1 MNVLVACEYSG
12 QVRDAFAQRGHN
24 ALSCDLLP
32 SDSDKGNHYQGD
44 VFDVI
49 NEGWDLMIAF
59 PPCTYLAVSG
69 NRWFYHP
76 DDKHLPTDQRRPHPK
91 HPNRRKL
98 QAEAL
103 EFVTRLLEADIPKI
117 ALENP
122 IGAISSNIREP
133 DQIIQP
139 YMFGHPQSKKTCLWL
154 KDLPLLE
161 PTDIVE
167 EEPRVQYASG
177 KSLPKWYADAW
188 SLSPQERMK
197 LRSATFPGIAK
208 AMATQWSV

>member
-12 QVRDAFAQRGHN
+12 QVRDAFAKRGHN

-49 NEGWDLMIAF
+49 DEGWDLMIAF

-91 HPNRRKL
+91 HPNRRTL

-103 EFVTRLLEADIPKI
+103 EFVSRLLEADIPKI

-154 KDLPLLE
+154 KDLPLLT
-161 PTDIVE
+161 PTNIVE

-197 LRSATFPGIAK
+197 LRSATFPGIAE
-208 AMATQWSV
+208 AMATQWSE